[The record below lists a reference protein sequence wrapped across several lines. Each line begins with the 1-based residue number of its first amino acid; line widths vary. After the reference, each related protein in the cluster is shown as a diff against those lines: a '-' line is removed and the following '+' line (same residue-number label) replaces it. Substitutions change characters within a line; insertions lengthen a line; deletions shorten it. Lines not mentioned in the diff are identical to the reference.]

1 MKRLSCF
8 VVVSFD
14 AENEAQAESG
24 VESVDSVLDYV
35 RGAVE
40 ETGGKSVSVV
50 LDAVEET
57 DFPRREKSTLG
68 DGFLP
73 SVRILWTASDVQ
85 ALRPGWSL
93 QRCADFLD
101 SVRKPLAD
109 RSTEIGWT
117 ILEGLLDS
125 ETA

>member
-1 MKRLSCF
+1 MRRVSCF

-14 AENEAQAESG
+14 VETEAQAEIG
-24 VESVDSVLDYV
+24 VDTVDSVLDYV

-57 DFPRREKSTLG
+57 APPKREKSTLG

-73 SVRILWTASDVQ
+73 VSASFGRLPMSRNCGHGGRFSS
-85 ALRPGWSL
+85 APISWIPCGNRYPIGLRKSAG
-93 QRCADFLD
+93 
-101 SVRKPLAD
+101 
-109 RSTEIGWT
+109 RSSKGC
-117 ILEGLLDS
+117 
-125 ETA
+125 